1 MIISERLR
9 SIREEKHLSQGE
21 LERRTGLK
29 RCYISRVENGHT
41 IPSIDTLEKLAR
53 AMEIPLYQIFYEGE
67 EPPPPP
73 PAPLRT
79 KSARDA
85 WGVDGDSAR
94 FLHRLRQIL
103 ARVSDQDRQ
112 LLFHLASQ
120 LVRRTKPS
128 QRSFRSPGHQ

>member
-53 AMEIPLYQIFYEGE
+53 AMEIPLYHIFYEGE
-67 EPPPPP
+67 EPPALPSLPF
-73 PAPLRT
+73 PA
-79 KSARDA
+79 KSASDA
-85 WGVDGDSAR
+85 WGFAGDSAR
-94 FLHRLRQIL
+94 FMQRFRQLLSRI
-103 ARVSDQDRQ
+103 SDHDRQ

-120 LVRRTKPS
+120 LVRRTKL
-128 QRSFRSPGHQ
+128 

>member
-9 SIREEKHLSQGE
+9 SIREEKHISQGE

-67 EPPPPP
+67 EPP
-73 PAPLRT
+73 APLPLSPSRKT
-79 KSARDA
+79 ANDA
-85 WGVDGDSAR
+85 WGAEGDSAR
-94 FLHRLRQIL
+94 FLLRLRQLLGRI
-103 ARVSDQDRQ
+103 SDHDREII
-112 LLFHLASQ
+112 FHLASQ
-120 LVRRTKPS
+120 LVRRTKP
-128 QRSFRSPGHQ
+128 